1 MEKLQLLPV
10 LNSTITHIYLKCN
23 MMLVILKCNMM
34 LVIINAYISNSLISL
49 ITVSLFIKHKLHQ
62 L

>member
-34 LVIINAYISNSLISL
+34 FVIINISNSLISL
-49 ITVSLFIKHKLHQ
+49 AVYKA
-62 L
+62 